1 MRVHIKSN
9 QFLWRPLTACCI
21 LLCLLCGCAAKPG
34 GSRTD
39 TGGAA
44 ETVKETEHSETDD
57 NNFPVYRDTFVFGRP
72 EAPAVFDPVL
82 AEDTATTRLFH
93 SLIPGLVQVD
103 AEGKI
108 VPDLAESWEKSADDR
123 TWIFHLQPGLRFAD
137 GSEVTIEDWKFTFE
151 RARDTENSYWRFAA
165 ADIETISGTDD
176 TLILTLSQARPAFL
190 ASLTLFNMGLQSK
203 AHFDSLGGSYED
215 GWPLGAG
222 AYRISRRE
230 QDETVVL
237 EANPYYYKEGYPKT
251 LHIRIETIPED
262 SDRLML
268 LETGQLDLMS
278 DVPYFGASYTN
289 LTEGLRV
296 EEFPSTLCRYLVMNG
311 EANPALADPE
321 VRTALMMATDFGELI
336 DRCLYGY
343 GIRTNSFL
351 SPATPG
357 YDETLKPYKYDPA
370 AARKVLEGK
379 GYGDGLLIRLYLR
392 KGLVLF
398 EEIGVSLQEQWK
410 KAGVQVEIIPMNAD
424 ELRERQKN
432 MDLDMVIG
440 SWTEDIPDP
449 SGFME
454 YLLDQEHTRGFYT
467 SWHSEDAEAL
477 FAAAKY
483 EPDDQ
488 KRAGMYNEIQRIV
501 HDEAALPALFCSN
514 EIVAIRDETEGYLQ
528 TPYGQYILEAVTV
541 RIDTDEERRE

>member
-1 MRVHIKSN
+1 MTEIS
-9 QFLWRPLTACCI
+9 TAE
-21 LLCLLCGCAAKPG
+21 
-34 GSRTD
+34 
-39 TGGAA
+39 
-44 ETVKETEHSETDD
+44 ETVEETETPETGDAGS
-57 NNFPVYRDTFVFGRP
+57 PSYRDTFVFGRP

-108 VPDLAESWEKSADDR
+108 VPDLAEFWEKSADDR
-123 TWIFHLQPGLRFAD
+123 TWTFHLRPGLRFAD
-137 GSEVTIEDWKFTFE
+137 GSEVTVDDWKFSFE
-151 RARDTENSYWRFAA
+151 RARDTEDSYWRFAA
-165 ADIETISGTDD
+165 ADIETISGTGD
-176 TLILTLSQARPAFL
+176 TLILKLSQARPAFL

-203 AHFDSLGGSYED
+203 AHFDSLGGSYEE

-222 AYRISRRE
+222 AYRINSRE
-230 QDETVVL
+230 QDETVLL
-237 EANPYYYKEGYPKT
+237 EANPYYYKAGYPKT
-251 LHIRIETIPED
+251 PHIRIEKIPED

-268 LETGQLDLMS
+268 LETGRLDLMS
-278 DVPYFGASYTN
+278 DVPYFGASYTD
-289 LTEGLRV
+289 LTEGLRI

-321 VRTALMMATDFGELI
+321 VRNALMMATDFGELI

-343 GIRTNSFL
+343 GTRTNSFL
-351 SPATPG
+351 SPITPG
-357 YDETLKPYKYDPA
+357 YDETLMPYRYDPEE
-370 AARKVLEGK
+370 ARKVLEEK
-379 GYGDGLLIRLYLR
+379 GYGDGLTIRLYLR

-398 EEIGVSLQEQWK
+398 EEIGVTLQEQWK
-410 KAGVQVEIIPMNAD
+410 KAGVRVEIIPMDAD
-424 ELRERQKN
+424 ELKERQKD

-454 YLLDQEHTRGFYT
+454 YLLVREHTSGFYT
-467 SWHSEDAEAL
+467 SWHSETAEAL
-477 FAAAKY
+477 YAAAKY

-488 KRAGMYNEIQRIV
+488 KRAELFIEIQRIV

-514 EIVAIRDETEGYLQ
+514 EIVAIRDEADGYLQ
-528 TPYGQYILEAVTV
+528 TPYGQYILENVTV
-541 RIDTDEERRE
+541 HD

>member
-1 MRVHIKSN
+1 MTG
-9 QFLWRPLTACCI
+9 PD
-21 LLCLLCGCAAKPG
+21 
-34 GSRTD
+34 GSA
-39 TGGAA
+39 AA
-44 ETVKETEHSETDD
+44 EEESELPETEE
-57 NNFPVYRDTFVFGRP
+57 NKLPAYRDTFVFGRP

-108 VPDLAESWEKSADDR
+108 VPDLATSWEKSADDR
-123 TWIFHLQPGLRFAD
+123 TWTFHLRPGLRFAD
-137 GSEVTIEDWKFTFE
+137 GSDVTIEDWKFTFE

-165 ADIETISGTDD
+165 ADIDAVSGNGD

-203 AHFDSLGGSYED
+203 AHFDQLGGSYEK

-222 AYRISRRE
+222 AYRISSRE
-230 QDETVVL
+230 QDEAVLL
-237 EANPYYYKEGYPKT
+237 EANPYYYKAGYPKT
-251 LHIRIETIPED
+251 QHIRIEKIPED

-268 LETGQLDLMS
+268 LEAGRLDLMT
-278 DVPYFGASYTN
+278 DVPYFGASYTD

-311 EANPALADPE
+311 EANSALSDPE
-321 VRTALMMATDFGELI
+321 VRSALMMATDFGELI

-343 GIRTNSFL
+343 GTRTNSFL
-351 SPATPG
+351 SPVTPG
-357 YDETLKPYKYDPA
+357 YDKTLTPYRYDPA
-370 AARKVLEGK
+370 AARKVLEEK

-398 EEIGVSLQEQWK
+398 EEIGVTLQEQWK

-424 ELRERQKN
+424 ELRERQKD

-440 SWTEDIPDP
+440 TWTEDIPDP

-467 SWHSEDAEAL
+467 SWHSEEAEAL
-477 FAAAKY
+477 FDAAKY

-488 KRAGMYNEIQRIV
+488 KRAGMYNEIQQIV
-501 HDEAALPALFCSN
+501 HNEAALPALFCSN
-514 EIVAIRDETEGYLQ
+514 EIVAARDETEGYLQ
-528 TPYGQYILEAVTV
+528 TPYGQYILENVTV
-541 RIDTDEERRE
+541 RE